1 VFSDFLQAIREAEK
15 TGRAGG
21 GGGGNQNNKWAIKE
35 KSNRLL
41 DYPSTDWTVGAS
53 LDCWTTSINR
63 DGSAPRRLIVPY
75 RRLIG
80 RYGRSVTLIE
90 SNTLIEHR
98 EMISPT
104 NRD

>member
-21 GGGGNQNNKWAIKE
+21 GGGGTAINHGPVQ
-35 KSNRLL
+35 SNRLL